1 MNTMTNWFNRF
12 TATTHFTFAS
22 VLLLAG
28 ALYEAYWNVPQV
40 QTLLQH
46 IYSEVPGWAQL
57 LIAAAVGW
65 YAWYRNGEKPTV
77 NPTDDR
83 PVAGNPESV
92 GTPAVASATA
102 KKTIAILAIALCLSA
117 VTARA
122 QTPAPAPEPA
132 SPAGF
137 VPASDVMVIRC
148 NGSSGAGNLTT
159 EAYDLFDY
167 GGTKSN
173 RVFAQGVELSAP
185 SCGLSVYGAGL
196 LWQPDISA
204 LLKKTNIP
212 TGNLLFFLDGSA
224 GNGIP
229 ATGSNRVSAVI
240 GGGFKYIL
248 SDNLT
253 WNTIRFEEVFFG
265 NQRYPAVST
274 GLSAYFGGTPASAAA
289 SPNVK
294 RSLMKRLASAAA
306 HGTH

>member
-1 MNTMTNWFNRF
+1 MNTITNWFNRF

-22 VLLLAG
+22 VLALAG
-28 ALYEAYWNVPQV
+28 ALYAAYWNVPQV
-40 QTLLQH
+40 QTLSQH
-46 IYSEVPGWAQL
+46 IYAAVPGWAQL
-57 LIAAAVGW
+57 VIAAAVGW
-65 YAWYRNGEKPTV
+65 YAWYRNGEKPV
-77 NPTDDR
+77 ANHPTDVDLS
-83 PVAGNPESV
+83 A
-92 GTPAVASATA
+92 GTPTTASATA
-102 KKTIAILAIALCLSA
+102 KKTVAILAAVLCLNA
-117 VTARA
+117 VTAKA
-122 QTPAPAPEPA
+122 QTPAAAPEPA

-159 EAYDLFDY
+159 EAYDAFDY

-306 HGTH
+306 HGIH